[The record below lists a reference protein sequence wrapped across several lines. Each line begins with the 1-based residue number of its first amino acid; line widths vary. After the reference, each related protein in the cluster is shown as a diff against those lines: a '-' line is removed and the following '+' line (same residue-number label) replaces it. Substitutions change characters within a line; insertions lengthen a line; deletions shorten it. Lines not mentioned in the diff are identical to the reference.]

1 MRISERGTI
10 GFVPT
15 LGVLLN
21 STHGH
26 TFPYVFDRVAGIEAP
41 WDCAMISSEAEFDEY
56 SKRCDGFVIGIGGHN
71 GRDRVAYAERLERN
85 GLRPIPAIYPTA
97 YFGKDCKVGKGLL
110 ARQV

>member
-1 MRISERGTI
+1 MRIFSVGAKAQSRLNRNI
-10 GFVPT
+10 
-15 LGVLLN
+15 LLE
-21 STHGH
+21 HGH